1 MSRSTRRQRGSR
13 LVAGVEADARK
24 HYEQAIRYALSI
36 PGIAVAVIGLENI
49 SELEKAASVVSRA
62 QPLSPEESLELAR
75 VSLEVAGIPKWKAP
89 YGTLLA

>member
-1 MSRSTRRQRGSR
+1 M
-13 LVAGVEADARK
+13 
-24 HYEQAIRYALSI
+24 
-36 PGIAVAVIGLENI
+36 IGLENI

-75 VSLEVAGIPKWKAP
+75 VGLEVAGIPKWKAP